1 MIFLRLALSGKSLKR
16 RHSAQCCASALVKRV
31 KEKMTERKKAVF
43 NWSGGKDSALAL
55 QKILQENEFEVV
67 SLLTTINE
75 ETRTSS
81 IHAIPLKLLLKQAD
95 SIGIPIYTVSLC
107 KEKKTY
113 EEGMTEAV
121 EHFKK
126 LGVTHFIF
134 GDIFL
139 ADVKSYRESKL
150 KPLGIEVV
158 EPLWGRTSE
167 EIFSDFLKSG
177 IKTKIIVTQA
187 DKLDHAF
194 IGRELD
200 DDFPKLLPDGIDLCG
215 ENGEYHTFSY
225 DGDLFKTK
233 VDWQIAKTNKITYT
247 FKMDTGEMK
256 SYDYWQ
262 AEILTY

>member
-1 MIFLRLALSGKSLKR
+1 
-16 RHSAQCCASALVKRV
+16 
-31 KEKMTERKKAVF
+31 MTERKKAVF

-55 QKILQENEFEVV
+55 QKTLQENEFEVV

-81 IHAIPLKLLLKQAD
+81 IHAIPLKLLLMQAR
-95 SIGIPIYTVSLC
+95 SIGIPLYTVLLSRDN
-107 KEKKTY
+107 KTY

-121 EHFKK
+121 EHFRK

-158 EPLWGRTSE
+158 EPLWGRTSQ
-167 EIFSDFLKSG
+167 EIFSDFLRSG
-177 IKTKIIVTQA
+177 IKTKIIITQA
-187 DKLDHAF
+187 DKLDQTF

-200 DDFPKLLPDGIDLCG
+200 DDFSRSLPVGIDLCG

-225 DGDLFKTK
+225 DGELFKTK
-233 VDWQIAKTNKITYT
+233 IDFEIAGINKITYD

-262 AEILTY
+262 AEILI